1 MYEMLSN
8 HVPRRTTR
16 ALVWIAALSFTA
28 TTSTPSAAQQ
38 ARPIEPD
45 DYYKIQRV
53 GDSKLSPD
61 GRYVLYTVQT
71 VRREQNDRVTHI
83 WVADLQTGKSRRIST
98 AGVNSTGPKWTPD
111 G

>member
-28 TTSTPSAAQQ
+28 VTSAAQQ

-61 GRYVLYTVQT
+61 
-71 VRREQNDRVTHI
+71 RRESPIHRKERNRGSD
-83 WVADLQTGKSRRIST
+83 
-98 AGVNSTGPKWTPD
+98 
-111 G
+111 